1 MADNEIRVSHE
12 ALHGFVSELF
22 QAAGMPAEDASFY
35 AWSLVQTNLWGID
48 SHGVLRTK
56 IYVERVRKGA
66 VNPRPAIRKV
76 RGALAF
82 EVLHGD
88 DGAGPVVAR
97 AAMARAIELA
107 GQFGVGVVGA
117 LRSNHFGAAALY
129 ARMAAEAGMIGIA
142 MTNVVPNVVAPGG
155 SKPVVGNNPLAVAI
169 PTFGEFPFVL
179 DISLSN
185 VAGGKLLLA
194 SKKGEKIPLDWAT
207 DSQGRPTDDPDVG
220 FKGFLLP
227 MGGYKGLGLAYM
239 VDILSGVLTG
249 GAFLDQMK
257 GMYKFPDDP
266 SLTGHFMIAIQTE
279 AVMSREELQARM
291 DEFVGKIKASP
302 MWDPS
307 KEMLIPGELEHRTE
321 QARRAQGIPLPPA
334 LYAEL
339 ITLGQELGATT
350 SLEMGRG

>member
-1 MADNEIRVSHE
+1 MAENDVMVDCG
-12 ALHGFVSELF
+12 ALHVFVSELF
-22 QAAGMPAEDASFY
+22 RLAGMPPADASFY
-35 AWSLVQTNLWGID
+35 AWSLTQTNLWGID

-56 IYVERVRKGA
+56 VYVDRLRKRA
-66 VNPRPAIRKV
+66 VNPTPNIRKE

-88 DGAGPVVAR
+88 DGAGPVVAK
-97 AAMARAIELA
+97 AAMERAVALA
-107 GQFGVGVVGA
+107 EQFGVGVVGA
-117 LRSNHFGAAALY
+117 MRSNHFGAAALY
-129 ARMAAEAGMIGIA
+129 ARMAADKGMVGIA

-155 SKPVVGNNPLAVAI
+155 SKPVVGNNPLAVAV

-194 SKKGEKIPLDWAT
+194 SKKGERIPLDWAT
-207 DSQGRPTDDPDVG
+207 DNQGRPTDDPDVA

-249 GAFLDQMK
+249 GAFLDGMK

-279 AVMSREELQARM
+279 AVMSRAELEERM
-291 DEFVGKIKASP
+291 TAFVDKVKSSP
-302 MWDPS
+302 MWAPS
-307 KEMLIPGELEHRTE
+307 QEMLIPGELEHRIE
-321 QARRAQGIPLPPA
+321 KKRRAEGIPLPAA
-334 LYAEL
+334 LYDEL
-339 ITLGQELGATT
+339 VALGEELGAM
-350 SLEMGRG
+350 SRLS

>member
-1 MADNEIRVSHE
+1 
-12 ALHGFVSELF
+12 
-22 QAAGMPAEDASFY
+22 
-35 AWSLVQTNLWGID
+35 
-48 SHGVLRTK
+48 
-56 IYVERVRKGA
+56 
-66 VNPRPAIRKV
+66 
-76 RGALAF
+76 
-82 EVLHGD
+82 
-88 DGAGPVVAR
+88 
-97 AAMARAIELA
+97 
-107 GQFGVGVVGA
+107 
-117 LRSNHFGAAALY
+117 
-129 ARMAAEAGMIGIA
+129 MIGIA

-207 DSQGRPTDDPDVG
+207 DNQGRPTDDPDVG

-279 AVMSREELQARM
+279 AVMSREDLQARM
-291 DEFVGKIKASP
+291 DEFVSKIKASP

-334 LYAEL
+334 LYDEL
-339 ITLGQELGATT
+339 IALGKELGAP
-350 SLEMGRG
+350 

>member
-1 MADNEIRVSHE
+1 MAENILVSPE
-12 ALHGFVSELF
+12 TLHAFVTELF
-22 QAAGMPAEDASFY
+22 TRAGLPADDASFY

-56 IYVERVRKGA
+56 VYVDRVCKGA
-66 VNPRPAIRKV
+66 VNSRPNIRKE

-82 EVLHGD
+82 EVLNGD
-88 DGAGPVVAR
+88 DGAGPVVAK
-97 AAMARAIELA
+97 AAMERAIALA
-107 GQFGVGVVGA
+107 GQFGIGIVGA
-117 LRSNHFGAAALY
+117 MRSNHFGAAALY
-129 ARMAAEAGMIGIA
+129 ARMAAQAGMIGIS

-155 SKPVVGNNPLAVAI
+155 SRPVVGNNPLAVAV
-169 PTFGEFPFVL
+169 PAPGEFPFVL

-207 DSQGRPTDDPDVG
+207 DNQGRPTDDPDLA

-227 MGGYKGLGLAYM
+227 MGGYKGLGLAYV

-249 GAFLDQMK
+249 GAFLDGMK

-266 SLTGHFMIAIQTE
+266 SLTGHFMIAIQIE
-279 AVMSREELQARM
+279 AVMPRAEFEERM
-291 DEFVGKIKASP
+291 AAFVGKVKGSP
-302 MWDPS
+302 MWDADR
-307 KEMLIPGELEHRTE
+307 EMLIPGELEYRTE

-334 LYAEL
+334 LYEEL
-339 ITLGQELGATT
+339 VALGEQLGASTRL
-350 SLEMGRG
+350 S